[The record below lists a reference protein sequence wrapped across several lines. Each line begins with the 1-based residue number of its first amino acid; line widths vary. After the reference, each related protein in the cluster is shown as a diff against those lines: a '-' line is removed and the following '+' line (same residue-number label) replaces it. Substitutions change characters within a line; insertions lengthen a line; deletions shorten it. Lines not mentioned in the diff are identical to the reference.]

1 MSDTQPQVLVIKQL
15 LDESTDAFELR
26 VKHAQDGIAKTPD
39 TDATPLIIYSVPLS
53 APASERTTAFA

>member
-1 MSDTQPQVLVIKQL
+1 VIKQL

-26 VKHAQDGIAKTPD
+26 VKHAQDGIAKTLD

-53 APASERTTAFA
+53 VPASERTTAFA

>member
-26 VKHAQDGIAKTPD
+26 VKHAQDGIAQAPD
-39 TDATPLIIYSVPLS
+39 KDAAPLIIYSVPLS
-53 APASERTTAFA
+53 ISVRDHTNAFA